1 MLRKTA
7 VTTLATTA
15 SPTREFAA
23 TFQDHLA
30 HTLEDV
36 VAHASEL
43 AHHCGRKRVQRRYPA
58 FFEKDSLTPTA
69 AR

>member
-7 VTTLATTA
+7 ATTLATST
-15 SPTREFAA
+15 SSTREFAA

-36 VAHASEL
+36 VATGDAMIAVIRSGYAL
-43 AHHCGRKRVQRRYPA
+43 WQVPVTLLVGCMR
-58 FFEKDSLTPTA
+58 T
-69 AR
+69 